1 MREYSSKLVDIAENH
16 AREIAVRWY
25 FDVIKNPRTP
35 SYHDISEQDA
45 LPQAEEFYHHFR
57 AIFLSEKPYNVATQF
72 FSKYAEKRYRDGI
85 PSSEAIYILVLMR
98 RHIWLYSDFHVTFVT
113 ADERKQAIESLNR
126 MMLIFDYAVHV
137 ITAKYEELV
146 RLDLDKKFGMLNF
159 IRMTGA
165 LEKFKSSIMAFL
177 LFAAGSIIFYCHTL
191 LKMDVSYS
199 YTFYVPIVLAA
210 IWWRRKGISIA
221 VALGVYLMFS
231 EYLFLNRAPSLDDI
245 TRTVIFVV
253 VAFVVS
259 LLSEGLDRVEAA
271 YTNRKQEQMNSFPH
285 PRRESITAIEY
296 ALIAAG
302 IAMAIAII
310 VHTSF

>member
-1 MREYSSKLVDIAENH
+1 MREYSSKLVDMAENH

-57 AIFLSEKPYNVATQF
+57 TIFLSEKPYETAHQF
-72 FSKYAEKRYRDGI
+72 FSKYAEARYREGI
-85 PSSEAIYILVLMR
+85 PSSEAIYVLILMR
-98 RHIWLYSDFHVTFVT
+98 RHIWLYSDFHITFVT
-113 ADERKQAIESLNR
+113 ADDRKQAVESLNR
-126 MMLIFDYAVHV
+126 MMLVFDYAVHV

-146 RLDLDKKFGMLNF
+146 RQDLDKKFGMLNF

-177 LFAAGSIIFYCHTL
+177 LFAAGAMVFYYHAL
-191 LKMDVSYS
+191 LKTTVSYS

-210 IWWRRKGISIA
+210 IWWGRKGVSIA

-231 EYLFLNRAPSLDDI
+231 SYLFMNSPPVMGDLA
-245 TRTVIFVV
+245 RTVIFVA
-253 VAFVVS
+253 VAAVIS
-259 LLSEGLDRVEAA
+259 LLSEGLQRVEAA
-271 YTNRKQEQMNSFPH
+271 YTNSKQKRFFP
-285 PRRESITAIEY
+285 
-296 ALIAAG
+296 AL
-302 IAMAIAII
+302 
-310 VHTSF
+310 

>member
-35 SYHDISEQDA
+35 SYHYISEQDA

-57 AIFLSEKPYNVATQF
+57 AIFLSEKPYETAYQF
-72 FSKYAEKRYRDGI
+72 FSRYAEARYRDGI
-85 PSSEAIYILVLMR
+85 PSSEAIYVLVLMR
-98 RHIWLYSDFHVTFVT
+98 RHIWLYSDFHITFVT
-113 ADERKQAIESLNR
+113 ADERRHAIESLNR

-146 RLDLDKKFGMLNF
+146 RQDLDKKFGMLNF

-177 LFAAGSIIFYCHTL
+177 LFAAGAMVFYYHAL
-191 LKMDVSYS
+191 LKTDVSYS
-199 YTFYVPIVLAA
+199 YAFYIPIVLAA
-210 IWWRRKGISIA
+210 IWWGRKGISIA

-231 EYLFLNRAPSLDDI
+231 SYLFMNNAPLMEDVA
-245 TRTVIFVV
+245 RTVIFVA
-253 VAFVVS
+253 VAAVIS
-259 LLSEGLDRVEAA
+259 LLSEGLQRVEVA
-271 YTNRKQEQMNSFPH
+271 YTNGKKE
-285 PRRESITAIEY
+285 
-296 ALIAAG
+296 
-302 IAMAIAII
+302 
-310 VHTSF
+310 

>member
-1 MREYSSKLVDIAENH
+1 MREYSSKLVDIAKNH

-57 AIFLSEKPYNVATQF
+57 AIFLSEKPYDTAHQF
-72 FSKYAEKRYRDGI
+72 FSRYAEARYREGI
-85 PSSEAIYILVLMR
+85 PSSEAIYVLILMR
-98 RHIWLYSDFHVTFVT
+98 RHIWLYSDFHITFVT
-113 ADERKQAIESLNR
+113 ADERRQAIESLNR

-146 RLDLDKKFGMLNF
+146 RQDLDKKFGMLNI

-177 LFAAGSIIFYCHTL
+177 LFAAGSMIFYYHAL
-191 LKMDVSYS
+191 LKTSVSHA
-199 YTFYVPIVLAA
+199 YTFFIIPIVLAA
-210 IWWRRKGISIA
+210 IWWGRKGISIA

-231 EYLFLNRAPSLDDI
+231 SYLFLNRAPLLEDFAHTI
-245 TRTVIFVV
+245 IFVV

-259 LLSEGLDRVEAA
+259 LLSEGLERVEAA
-271 YTNRKQEQMNSFPH
+271 YTNRKKGHMKSVFP
-285 PRRESITAIEY
+285 PRREGVGQSLEAGSIE
-296 ALIAAG
+296 G
-302 IAMAIAII
+302 
-310 VHTSF
+310 